1 MHQIVATVNGEKK
14 VLVETVFCDS
24 AFDYFCLFL
33 RDYEWNQLEIA
44 GDCNDDPTDSE
55 HW

>member
-44 GDCNDDPTDSE
+44 GDCNDDPNDGNY
-55 HW
+55 